1 MIQAP
6 HKKFQQLIE
15 KVYEYNQEHVFRF
28 WQDLTNAE
36 QIELLKQIST
46 IDFELMSNLSHD
58 ALNNADNKSDVKI
71 LDIADIVTL
80 KERTEGESEAQKI
93 GEDLLK
99 KGKVAAFLV
108 SGGQGTRLG
117 YEGPKGMYPVTP
129 VKKKSLF
136 QLHAEKLLATGIK
149 YNHQIPWY
157 IMTSETNNEQTVK
170 YFKQNNHFGYNE
182 SNITFFSQEMIP
194 AIDKNGKFLLDKK
207 NHIFTNPNGHG
218 GSLSALWKSGSL
230 EKMHSSGIEYIF
242 YFQVDNV
249 LAQIC
254 DPVYLG
260 YHVKHESEMSN
271 KVVRKSFPEEKMGV
285 ICKINGKT
293 GLVEYSDLPKS
304 EMVATNPDGS
314 LKFWAGNIA
323 IHIFNLDFVMR
334 QNKGGFKLP
343 FHVAHK
349 VIPYLDDND
358 NNIKPSEINGIKFEA
373 FVFDA
378 LLDTQKSVSLEVE
391 RELEFSPLKNK
402 EGLDS
407 PETVKRDLCNL
418 YGSWLENSDIKVP
431 RDKKGNISTEIEI
444 NPLYA
449 LNESD
454 LKNKNIDLQKIDS
467 SLYLE

>member
-15 KVYEYNQEHVFRF
+15 KVYAYNQEHVFRF

-58 ALNNADNKSDVKI
+58 VVNNADNKSDEKT
-71 LDIADIVTL
+71 LDIANILSL
-80 KERTEGESEAQKI
+80 KERTKGESEAQKI
-93 GEDLLK
+93 GEDLLQ
-99 KGKVAAFLV
+99 KGKIAAFLV

-117 YEGPKGMYPVTP
+117 YEGPKGMFPVTP

-136 QLHAEKLLATGIK
+136 QLHAEKLLAAGIK
-149 YNHQIPWY
+149 YNHQIPWF
-157 IMTSETNNEQTVK
+157 IMTSETNHEQTVD
-170 YFKQNNHFGYNE
+170 YFKRNNHLGYDA

-194 AIDKNGKFLLDKK
+194 AIDKNGKFILDAK

-260 YHVKHESEMSN
+260 YHVKRESEMSN

-293 GLVEYSDLPKS
+293 GLVEYSDLPEP
-304 EMVATNPDGS
+304 EMYATNPDGS

-323 IHIFNLDFVMR
+323 IHIFNIDFVMR

-343 FHVAHK
+343 FHIAHK
-349 VIPYLDDND
+349 VIPSLDDNG
-358 NNIKPSEINGIKFEA
+358 NKIIPEKTNGIKFES

-378 LLDTQKSVSLEVE
+378 LLDAQNSISLEVA
-391 RELEFSPLKNK
+391 RELEFSPLKNRA
-402 EGLDS
+402 GLDS
-407 PETVKRDLCNL
+407 PLTVKRDLCNL
-418 YGSWLENSDIKVP
+418 YGGWLENSGIKVP
-431 RDKKGNISTEIEI
+431 RDKEGNISAEIEI

-454 LKNKNIDLQKIDS
+454 LKSKNLDFKKVDS
-467 SLYLE
+467 VIYLE